1 MSEPTAFP
9 EAWQPFITPPDDV
22 MPSRCAPDMPSGR
35 GPLTTSGQIN
45 ELATALAKAQG
56 EMGGAVKD
64 SSNPFFRSK
73 YADLASVW
81 DACRAPLSKHGLSV
95 VQFPNTEYA
104 GAPEAYEWTAKQSG
118 ETRYGVRVV
127 TTVSVVT
134 RLLHAS
140 GQFLEDRVSTMLPTG
155 DPQAVGSAITYLRRY
170 ALQAVVGIAPEDDDA
185 EAVHGRGYGVQAP
198 IARGASEA
206 TPSEP
211 NGGDS
216 ATSNYRTTQYARA
229 AGLPRDALTIQRVDT
244 APTKNKNVTKAR
256 ITLST
261 GEVVSTINSKLA
273 TLCEAMCQEGAA
285 VEVKTKETK
294 WGTDLVAVHRV
305 DLGRPDYPS
314 GDNLDEPPLLDES
327 DIGF

>member
-1 MSEPTAFP
+1 MNDNINELP
-9 EAWQPFITPPDDV
+9 ESWKPFVQPQTDP
-22 MPSRCAPDMPSGR
+22 MPERCGR
-35 GPLTTSGQIN
+35 MTTSDQIN

-56 EMGGAVKD
+56 EMSGAVKD

-95 VQFPNTEYA
+95 VQFPNTAYA

-206 TPSEP
+206 TPSAP

-229 AGLPRDALTIQRVDT
+229 AGLPGDALTIQRVDT
-244 APTKNKNVTKAR
+244 APTKNPNVTKAQ

-261 GEVVSTINSKLA
+261 GEVVTTIKPQLTA
-273 TLCEAMCQEGAA
+273 LCEAICQEGAP
-285 VEVKTKETK
+285 VTIETKATK
-294 WGTDLVAVHRV
+294 WGADLLGVRRVETGAPAVV
-305 DLGRPDYPS
+305 TESELAS
-314 GDNLDEPPLLDES
+314 S
-327 DIGF
+327 DIGFGVA